1 MCVGGARRL
10 ADPPPPPGG
19 GALSLIGDGRFRR
32 VWVTGGFVGTI
43 RWLEILVIGVYSF
56 QVTGSAF
63 QVALMMVVRAL
74 PMLLFGALA
83 GAIAEQ
89 VNRKHL
95 MVAALAV
102 SSAVSATLAA
112 LAFGGVIAIWHIAVG
127 AFLAGMLWSC
137 EFPVRRTMLG
147 EIAGAPRIGPAMGL
161 DSAMTNGTRM
171 LGPALGGLIFETIGL
186 PGAYVL
192 AATLY
197 AAGCLLIAS
206 LDYTM
211 ATPHAPGWNIFRTV
225 AEGLRY
231 IRSNRAM
238 VGTLAVTVIMNL
250 WAFPFV
256 AMVPVIG
263 VEELGLSAF
272 PIGVM
277 LSAEGAGALIGALAI
292 AGFARPA
299 WFARLY
305 LYGSFLVMVMV
316 VGFALS
322 PWFGLSLALLL
333 TAGLGA
339 AGFSAMQT
347 TIMFTLA
354 PPEMRGRVMGVVSVC
369 IGAGPLGMLH
379 IGLLAGWL
387 GASTA
392 VLVVALE
399 GLAALAI
406 ATAVWREIR

>member
-1 MCVGGARRL
+1 MAE
-10 ADPPPPPGG
+10 PPPPPGG
-19 GALSLIGDGRFRR
+19 GALSLIGDGRYRR
-32 VWVTGGFVGTI
+32 VWVTGGFVGTV
-43 RWLEILVIGVYSF
+43 RWLEILVIGVYTL

-74 PMLLFGALA
+74 PMFLFGSLSGAL
-83 GAIAEQ
+83 AEQ

-112 LAFGGVIAIWHIAVG
+112 LAFSGAITIWHIAVG

-147 EIAGAPRIGPAMGL
+147 EIAGPARIGPAMGL
-161 DSAMTNGTRM
+161 DSAMSNGTRM

-192 AATLY
+192 AAILY
-197 AAGCLLIAS
+197 AGGCLLILS

-211 ATPHAPGWNIFRTV
+211 VAPHAPGWNVFRTV

-238 VGTLAVTVIMNL
+238 VWTLAVTVIMNL
-250 WAFPFV
+250 WAFPFA

-277 LSAEGAGALIGALAI
+277 MSAEGAGALIGALAI
-292 AGFARPA
+292 AAFARPA
-299 WFARLY
+299 WFSRLY
-305 LYGSFLVMVMV
+305 LFGSFLVMVMV
-316 VGFALS
+316 VGFSLS
-322 PWFGLSLALLL
+322 AWFGLSLVLLL
-333 TAGLGA
+333 TAGFGA

-392 VLVVALE
+392 VRVVALE
-399 GLAALAI
+399 GLAALAL